1 MQAGIIKIGRR
12 LVLKKGLKGLKAV
25 AFVVVAAIAA
35 LYYYIELPAI
45 NIHSPGFWK
54 FIIFVMLI
62 VTVEVWLMNH
72 RKAAGGGRYRGNISA
87 KEFFSDFKT
96 QAGSV
101 LFKTAFVCT
110 VILVVLYV
118 AGNILSSPVI
128 NASKYQQ
135 LLKVETRN
143 FTDDIKEVS
152 YDKIPLLDKDS
163 ASIIGTR
170 VMGTM
175 VDMVSQYEVD
185 DMYSQINYKEK
196 PVRVTPLRYGNLIK
210 WFTNHKNGIPAYIR
224 IDMTT
229 QEAECVRLTEGI
241 KYSKSDHFS
250 RYIYRHLRFAYPTY
264 IFDDINF
271 EIDDNGTPYWVCPVK
286 KYNIGLFGGQTVGRV
301 VLCNAVTG
309 EMTDYSVDEVPTW
322 VDKVYSAELLINL
335 YDYNGS
341 LKHGFI
347 NSVLSQKDCLKTT
360 DGYNYIALEDDVW
373 VYTGITSVGQDN
385 SNVGFVLMNQRTME
399 TRYYEVSGAEEYSA
413 MDSAKGRVQNL
424 GYTATFPLII
434 NISGQPTYF
443 MALKD
448 GAGLVKSY
456 AMLNIEKYQNVAIG
470 DSVLQ
475 CESNYIKLLKD
486 NGIVEEQQ
494 PEVKETKKVK
504 DITSKIMPVVIDG
517 NTHMYIM
524 LSQNDSIYDVDVS
537 KYVDIIKYS
546 EGMEITLEYTMDSQ
560 LNKVVGIIK

>member
-1 MQAGIIKIGRR
+1 M
-12 LVLKKGLKGLKAV
+12 KKGLKGLKAV

-101 LFKTAFVCT
+101 LFKIAFVCT

-322 VDKVYSAELLINL
+322 VDKVYSAELLIDL

-504 DITSKIMPVVIDG
+504 DIISKIMPVVIDG

-546 EGMEITLEYTMDSQ
+546 EGMEITLEYTVDSQ

>member
-101 LFKTAFVCT
+101 LFKIAFVCT

-504 DITSKIMPVVIDG
+504 DIISKIMPVVIDG

-524 LSQNDSIYDVDVS
+524 LSQSDSIYDVDVS
-537 KYVDIIKYS
+537 KYVDIIRYS
-546 EGMEITLEYTMDSQ
+546 EGMEITLEYTMDYQ
-560 LNKVVGIIK
+560 LNEVVGIIK

>member
-1 MQAGIIKIGRR
+1 M
-12 LVLKKGLKGLKAV
+12 KKGLKGFKAV

-322 VDKVYSAELLINL
+322 VDKVYSAELLIGL

-504 DITSKIMPVVIDG
+504 DIISKIMPVVIDG

-524 LSQNDSIYDVDVS
+524 LSQSDSIYDVDVS

>member
-1 MQAGIIKIGRR
+1 M
-12 LVLKKGLKGLKAV
+12 KKGLKGLKAV

-322 VDKVYSAELLINL
+322 VDKVYSAELLIGL

-504 DITSKIMPVVIDG
+504 DIISKIMPVVIDG

-524 LSQNDSIYDVDVS
+524 LSQSDSIYEVDVS

-560 LNKVVGIIK
+560 INKVVGIIK

>member
-1 MQAGIIKIGRR
+1 M
-12 LVLKKGLKGLKAV
+12 KKGLGILKLIACVAV
-25 AFVVVAAIAA
+25 AVIAA
-35 LYYYIELPAI
+35 VYYYIQLPAI
-45 NIHSPGFWK
+45 NIHSLGFWK
-54 FIIFVMLI
+54 FIIFIMI
-62 VTVEVWLMNH
+62 IATMAVWIMNH
-72 RKAAGGGRYRGNISA
+72 DKSKEGRQFVNKMAAKDYI
-87 KEFFSDFKT
+87 FDFKT
-96 QAGSV
+96 RSGA
-101 LFKTAFVCT
+101 LIFKLVGGVT
-110 VILVVLYV
+110 ILLVVIYFV
-118 AGNILSSPVI
+118 GNILSSPII
-128 NASKYQQ
+128 NASKYQK
-135 LLKVETRN
+135 LLTVETRN

-210 WFTNHKNGIPAYIR
+210 WFTNHRNGIPAYIR

-229 QEAECVRLTEGI
+229 QEAECVRLSEGI
-241 KYSKSDHFS
+241 KYSESDHFS

-301 VLCNAVTG
+301 VLCNAITG
-309 EMTDYSVDEVPTW
+309 EMTDYDVKDVPTW
-322 VDKVYSAELLINL
+322 VDKVYSAELLIDL

-434 NISGQPTYF
+434 NVSSQPTYF

-475 CESNYIKLLKD
+475 CESNYIQLLKD
-486 NGIVEEQQ
+486 NGIVD
-494 PEVKETKKVK
+494 ETQTEIVDTKNIQGV
-504 DITSKIMPVVIDG
+504 ITKIMPVVVDG
-517 NTHMYIM
+517 NSHMYFMIEG
-524 LSQNDSIYDVDVS
+524 SSSIYDADVS
-537 KYVDIIKYS
+537 KYVDIIRY
-546 EGMEITLEYTMDSQ
+546 EAGMNISIQYTESTEEKALNTVTGIVSQ
-560 LNKVVGIIK
+560 IAGKN

>member
-1 MQAGIIKIGRR
+1 M
-12 LVLKKGLKGLKAV
+12 KKGLGILKLIACVAV
-25 AFVVVAAIAA
+25 AVIAA
-35 LYYYIELPAI
+35 VYYYIQLPAI
-45 NIHSPGFWK
+45 NIHSLGFWK
-54 FIIFVMLI
+54 FIIFIMI
-62 VTVEVWLMNH
+62 IATMAVWIMNH
-72 RKAAGGGRYRGNISA
+72 DKSKEGRQFVNKMAAKDYI
-87 KEFFSDFKT
+87 FDFKT
-96 QAGSV
+96 RSGA
-101 LFKTAFVCT
+101 LIFKLVGGVT
-110 VILVVLYV
+110 ILLVVIYFV
-118 AGNILSSPVI
+118 GNILSSPII
-128 NASKYQQ
+128 NASKYQK
-135 LLKVETRN
+135 LLTVETRN

-210 WFTNHKNGIPAYIR
+210 WFTNHRNGIPAYIR

-229 QEAECVRLTEGI
+229 QEAECVRLSEGI
-241 KYSKSDHFS
+241 KYSESDHFS

-301 VLCNAVTG
+301 VLCNAITG
-309 EMTDYSVDEVPTW
+309 EMTDYDVKDVPTW
-322 VDKVYSAELLINL
+322 VDKVYSAELLIDL

-434 NISGQPTYF
+434 NVSSQPTYF

-475 CESNYIKLLKD
+475 CESNYIQLLKD
-486 NGIVEEQQ
+486 NGIVD
-494 PEVKETKKVK
+494 ETQTEIVDTKNIQGV
-504 DITSKIMPVVIDG
+504 ITKIMPVVVDG
-517 NTHMYIM
+517 NSHMYFM
-524 LSQNDSIYDVDVS
+524 LEGSSSIYDADVS
-537 KYVDIIKYS
+537 KYVDIIRY
-546 EGMEITLEYTMDSQ
+546 EAGMNISIQYTESTEEKA
-560 LNKVVGIIK
+560 LNTVTGIISQIAGKN

>member
-1 MQAGIIKIGRR
+1 M
-12 LVLKKGLKGLKAV
+12 KKGLGILKLIACVAV
-25 AFVVVAAIAA
+25 AVIAA
-35 LYYYIELPAI
+35 VYYYIQLPAI

-54 FIIFVMLI
+54 FIIFIMI
-62 VTVEVWLMNH
+62 IATMAVWIMNH
-72 RKAAGGGRYRGNISA
+72 DKSKEGRQFVNKMAAKDYI
-87 KEFFSDFKT
+87 FDFKT
-96 QAGSV
+96 RSGA
-101 LFKTAFVCT
+101 LIFKLVGGVT
-110 VILVVLYV
+110 ILLVVIYFV
-118 AGNILSSPVI
+118 GNILSSPII
-128 NASKYQQ
+128 NASKYQK
-135 LLKVETRN
+135 LLTVETRN

-210 WFTNHKNGIPAYIR
+210 WFTNHRNGIPAYIR

-229 QEAECVRLTEGI
+229 QEAECVRLSEGI
-241 KYSKSDHFS
+241 KYSESDHFS

-301 VLCNAVTG
+301 VLCNAITG
-309 EMTDYSVDEVPTW
+309 EMTDYDVKDVPTW
-322 VDKVYSAELLINL
+322 VDKVYSAELLIDL

-434 NISGQPTYF
+434 NVSSQPTYF

-475 CESNYIKLLKD
+475 CESNYIQLLKD
-486 NGIVEEQQ
+486 NGIVD
-494 PEVKETKKVK
+494 ETQTEIVDTKNIQGV
-504 DITSKIMPVVIDG
+504 ITKIMPVVVDG
-517 NTHMYIM
+517 NSHM
-524 LSQNDSIYDVDVS
+524 LFLLEGSSSIYDADVS
-537 KYVDIIKYS
+537 KYVDIIRY
-546 EGMEITLEYTMDSQ
+546 EAGMNISIQYTESTEEKALNTVTGIVSQ
-560 LNKVVGIIK
+560 IAGKN

>member
-1 MQAGIIKIGRR
+1 M
-12 LVLKKGLKGLKAV
+12 KKGLGILKLIACVAV
-25 AFVVVAAIAA
+25 AVIAA
-35 LYYYIELPAI
+35 VYYYIQLPAI

-54 FIIFVMLI
+54 FIIFIMI
-62 VTVEVWLMNH
+62 IATMAVWIMNH
-72 RKAAGGGRYRGNISA
+72 DKSKEGRQFVNKMAAKDYI
-87 KEFFSDFKT
+87 FDFKT
-96 QAGSV
+96 RSGA
-101 LFKTAFVCT
+101 LIFKLVGGVT
-110 VILVVLYV
+110 ILLVVIYFV
-118 AGNILSSPVI
+118 GNILSSPII
-128 NASKYQQ
+128 NASKYQK
-135 LLKVETRN
+135 LLTVETRN

-210 WFTNHKNGIPAYIR
+210 WFTNHLNGIPAYIR

-229 QEAECVRLTEGI
+229 QEAECVRLSEGI
-241 KYSKSDHFS
+241 KYSESDHFS

-301 VLCNAVTG
+301 VLCNAITG
-309 EMTDYSVDEVPTW
+309 EMTDYDVKDVPTW
-322 VDKVYSAELLINL
+322 VDKVYSAELLIDL

-434 NISGQPTYF
+434 NVSSQPTYF

-475 CESNYIKLLKD
+475 CESNYIQLLKD
-486 NGIVEEQQ
+486 NGIVD
-494 PEVKETKKVK
+494 ETQTEIVDTKNIQGV
-504 DITSKIMPVVIDG
+504 ITKIMPVVVDG
-517 NTHMYIM
+517 NSHMYFM
-524 LSQNDSIYDVDVS
+524 LEGSSSIYDADVS
-537 KYVDIIKYS
+537 KYVDIIRY
-546 EGMEITLEYTMDSQ
+546 EAGMNISIQYTESTEEKALNTVTGIVSQ
-560 LNKVVGIIK
+560 IAGKN

>member
-1 MQAGIIKIGRR
+1 MKKGLGIIKLIAC
-12 LVLKKGLKGLKAV
+12 VAV
-25 AFVVVAAIAA
+25 AVIAA
-35 LYYYIELPAI
+35 VYYYIQLPAI
-45 NIHSPGFWK
+45 NIHSLGFWK
-54 FIIFVMLI
+54 FIIFIMI
-62 VTVEVWLMNH
+62 IATMAVWIMNH
-72 RKAAGGGRYRGNISA
+72 DKSKEGRQFVNKMAAKDYI
-87 KEFFSDFKT
+87 FDFKT
-96 QAGSV
+96 RSGA
-101 LFKTAFVCT
+101 LIFKLVGGVT
-110 VILVVLYV
+110 ILLVVIYFV
-118 AGNILSSPVI
+118 GNILSSPII
-128 NASKYQQ
+128 NASKYQK
-135 LLKVETRN
+135 LLTVETRN

-210 WFTNHKNGIPAYIR
+210 WFTNHRNGIPAYIR

-229 QEAECVRLTEGI
+229 QEAECVRLSEGI
-241 KYSKSDHFS
+241 KYSESDHFS

-301 VLCNAVTG
+301 VLCNAITG
-309 EMTDYSVDEVPTW
+309 EMTDYDVKDVPTW
-322 VDKVYSAELLINL
+322 VDKVYSAELLIDL

-434 NISGQPTYF
+434 NVSSQPTYF

-475 CESNYIKLLKD
+475 CESNYIQLLKD
-486 NGIVEEQQ
+486 NGIVD
-494 PEVKETKKVK
+494 ETQTEIVDTKNIQGV
-504 DITSKIMPVVIDG
+504 ITKIMPVVVDG
-517 NTHMYIM
+517 NSHMYFM
-524 LSQNDSIYDVDVS
+524 LEGSSSIYDADVS
-537 KYVDIIKYS
+537 KYVDIIRY
-546 EGMEITLEYTMDSQ
+546 EAGMNISIQYTESTEEKALNTVTGIVSQ
-560 LNKVVGIIK
+560 IAGKN

>member
-1 MQAGIIKIGRR
+1 M
-12 LVLKKGLKGLKAV
+12 KKGLKGLKAV

-175 VDMVSQYEVD
+175 VDMVSKYEVD

-434 NISGQPTYF
+434 NVSGQPTYF

-504 DITSKIMPVVIDG
+504 DIISKIIPVVIDG

-524 LSQNDSIYDVDVS
+524 LSQSDSIYDVDVS
-537 KYVDIIKYS
+537 KYVDIIRYS
-546 EGMEITLEYTMDSQ
+546 EGMEIMLEYTMDYQ
-560 LNKVVGIIK
+560 LNEVVGIIK

>member
-1 MQAGIIKIGRR
+1 M
-12 LVLKKGLKGLKAV
+12 KKGLGILKLIACVAV
-25 AFVVVAAIAA
+25 AVIAA
-35 LYYYIELPAI
+35 VYYYIQLPAI

-54 FIIFVMLI
+54 FIIFIMI
-62 VTVEVWLMNH
+62 IATMAVWIMNH
-72 RKAAGGGRYRGNISA
+72 DKSKEGRQFVNKMAAKDYI
-87 KEFFSDFKT
+87 FDFKT
-96 QAGSV
+96 RSGA
-101 LFKTAFVCT
+101 LIFKLVGGVT
-110 VILVVLYV
+110 ILLVVIYFV
-118 AGNILSSPVI
+118 GNILSSPII
-128 NASKYQQ
+128 NASKYQK
-135 LLKVETRN
+135 LLTVETRN

-210 WFTNHKNGIPAYIR
+210 WFTNHRNGIPAYIR

-229 QEAECVRLTEGI
+229 QEAECVRLSEGI
-241 KYSKSDHFS
+241 KYSESDHFS

-301 VLCNAVTG
+301 VLCNAITG
-309 EMTDYSVDEVPTW
+309 EMTDYDVKDVPTW
-322 VDKVYSAELLINL
+322 VDKVYSAELLIDL

-434 NISGQPTYF
+434 NVSSQPTYF

-475 CESNYIKLLKD
+475 CESNYIQLLKD
-486 NGIVEEQQ
+486 NGIVD
-494 PEVKETKKVK
+494 ETQTEIVDTKNIQGV
-504 DITSKIMPVVIDG
+504 ITKIMPVVVDG
-517 NTHMYIM
+517 NSHMYFM
-524 LSQNDSIYDVDVS
+524 LEGSSSIYDADVS
-537 KYVDIIKYS
+537 KYVDIIRY
-546 EGMEITLEYTMDSQ
+546 EAGMNISIQYTESTEEKELNTVTGIVSQ
-560 LNKVVGIIK
+560 IAGKN

>member
-1 MQAGIIKIGRR
+1 M
-12 LVLKKGLKGLKAV
+12 KKGLKGLKAV

-101 LFKTAFVCT
+101 LFKIAFVCT

-322 VDKVYSAELLINL
+322 VDKVYSAELLIDL

-399 TRYYEVSGAEEYSA
+399 TRYYEISGAEEYSA

-504 DITSKIMPVVIDG
+504 DIISKIIPVVIDG

-524 LSQNDSIYDVDVS
+524 LSQSDSIYDVDVS
-537 KYVDIIKYS
+537 KYVDIIRYS
-546 EGMEITLEYTMDSQ
+546 EGMEIMLEYTMDYQ
-560 LNKVVGIIK
+560 LNEVVGIIK

>member
-1 MQAGIIKIGRR
+1 MKAGIIKIGRR
-12 LVLKKGLKGLKAV
+12 LVLKKGLKGIKAV
-25 AFVVVAAIAA
+25 AFVVVAVVAA

-170 VMGTM
+170 VM

-322 VDKVYSAELLINL
+322 VDKVYSAELLIGL

-504 DITSKIMPVVIDG
+504 DIISKIMQVVIDG

-524 LSQNDSIYDVDVS
+524 LSQNDSIYDLDVS

-546 EGMEITLEYTMDSQ
+546 EGMEITLEYTMDSR